1 MTASLSIFR
10 HCKHTILFPYHKI
23 YFVKSFGRK
32 APPPRGGTVVE
43 RRSRKLP
50 ESFWASNVEVG
61 SSQNHFGL
69 RTSKSEAP
77 RNVLGLERR
86 SRRLPETFWG
96 TNVEVGGSQKRF
108 GARTSKS
115 EAPRNVLGLEH
126 RSRRLPE
133 SFWGSNVEVGG
144 SQEALRELFF
154 TLEAYSHNFEK
165 EIALLGYFFMA
176 IHLLILHQQTS
187 IVGQKNPTCRV
198 RIEACQQRVPSH

>member
-1 MTASLSIFR
+1 MSIFR

-61 SSQNHFGL
+61 
-69 RTSKSEAP
+69 
-77 RNVLGLERR
+77 
-86 SRRLPETFWG
+86 
-96 TNVEVGGSQKRF
+96 GSQKRF

-115 EAPRNVLGLEH
+115 EAARNVLGLER
-126 RSRRLPE
+126 RSRKLPE

-144 SQEALRELFF
+144 SQNHFGARTSKSEAPKRHYESFFSHLR
-154 TLEAYSHNFEK
+154 H
-165 EIALLGYFFMA
+165 
-176 IHLLILHQQTS
+176 IHTILKKKLRYLDIFSWQF
-187 IVGQKNPTCRV
+187 IY
-198 RIEACQQRVPSH
+198 

>member
-1 MTASLSIFR
+1 MTASLSIFG

-23 YFVKSFGRK
+23 YLVKSFGRK

-61 SSQNHFGL
+61 GC
-69 RTSKSEAP
+69 
-77 RNVLGLERR
+77 
-86 SRRLPETFWG
+86 
-96 TNVEVGGSQKRF
+96 QKRF

-144 SQEALRELFF
+144 SQNRLGARTSKSEAPKRHYESFFF

>member
-1 MTASLSIFR
+1 MTASLSIFG

-23 YFVKSFGRK
+23 YLVKSFGRK
-32 APPPRGGTVVE
+32 APPPRGGTVVK

-61 SSQNHFGL
+61 SSQNRLGA

-77 RNVLGLERR
+77 RIVWGLERR

-96 TNVEVGGSQKRF
+96 SNVEVGGCQKRF

-115 EAPRNVLGLEH
+115 EAPRNVLGARTSKSEAPKRH
-126 RSRRLPE
+126 YE
-133 SFWGSNVEVGG
+133 SF
-144 SQEALRELFF
+144 FF

>member
-23 YFVKSFGRK
+23 YLVKSFGRK

-61 SSQNHFGL
+61 GCQKRFGL
-69 RTSKSEAP
+69 RTSKSEAA

-96 TNVEVGGSQKRF
+96 
-108 GARTSKS
+108 
-115 EAPRNVLGLEH
+115 
-126 RSRRLPE
+126 
-133 SFWGSNVEVGG
+133 SNVEVGG
-144 SQEALRELFF
+144 SQEALRELFS

-165 EIALLGYFFMA
+165 EIALLGY
-176 IHLLILHQQTS
+176 IL
-187 IVGQKNPTCRV
+187 KNYIP
-198 RIEACQQRVPSH
+198 